1 MSSYVKDRVAKFEA
15 TTKATNTV
23 VFGGAAVARP
33 ATVAAPPLPAAPK
46 AVGLKRVL
54 TVGINYVG
62 TQYALAGCIN
72 DVKNIEAQLKT
83 YFPGCKE
90 YRSLTDEPANPNK
103 PTRKNILDGIAWLVS
118 GLKAGENVFFHYS
131 GHGGLIRD
139 MNGDEVSGFDSCIY
153 PVNGTN
159 METISDDELRA
170 LLVAKIPA
178 GCKCFVVLDCCHS
191 GSAVD
196 LRCAWQAPQPNTITY
211 TENKLYPKSAGT
223 ILFLSGCRDDQTAA
237 DTVGKDSKPCGALTM
252 ALLDTWRQ
260 YGAAIKTKYLLW
272 DVRDYLKKNGYEQI
286 PQLCSGDYFD
296 PNTVFDLSC

>member
-23 VFGGAAVARP
+23 VFGTAAA
-33 ATVAAPPLPAAPK
+33 AAPK
-46 AVGLKRVL
+46 PLAAKGLKRVL

-83 YFPGCKE
+83 YFPKCKE
-90 YRSLTDEPANPNK
+90 YRSLTDEAANPLK
-103 PTRKNILDGIAWLVS
+103 PTRKNILDGIAWLVA
-118 GLKAGENVFFHYS
+118 GLKAGENVVFHFS
-131 GHGGLIRD
+131 GHGGLLRD
-139 MNGDEVSGFDSCIY
+139 INGDEVSGMDSCIY
-153 PVNGTN
+153 PLNGKN

-170 LLVAKIPA
+170 QLAAKIPA
-178 GCKCFVVLDCCHS
+178 GSKCFVVLDCCHS

-196 LRCAWQAPQPNTITY
+196 LRCAWQAPQPNTLTY
-211 TENKLYPKSAGT
+211 TEDKRYPKSAGT
-223 ILFLSGCRDDQTAA
+223 ILFLSGCHDTQTAA
-237 DTVGKDSKPCGALTM
+237 DTVGKDNKPCGALTM

-272 DVRDYLKKNGYEQI
+272 DVRDYLKTNGYDQI
-286 PQLCSGDYFD
+286 PQLSSGTYFD
-296 PNTVFDLSC
+296 PNTVFDLSF